1 MLRIA
6 IVSSYFPSSAQP
18 YQGHSAY
25 QTARELRKLAQ
36 VEAFVPL
43 ATYPRWFRPKNFP
56 YFRADPNYSPP
67 EIQTRYI
74 EYPALPGIS
83 RILNGYMCERK
94 LLPHLRRCR
103 PDLILSY
110 WLYPVGFAA
119 ARAAK
124 ILGIPSVLCAIGTDL
139 RRIPDPITLQ
149 WTRKALRDASFV
161 ITVSEELRQ
170 CAIRLGVP
178 ASRVKSILNGCDS
191 SVFHLG
197 DRCAARAELGIE
209 PDTELL
215 LYAGRLDPNKGLRE
229 LLTAM
234 TLLHLERPR
243 LRLVILGE
251 GILGDELMQR
261 AHKAGISDR
270 VLFPGPVSS
279 AEVARWMT
287 AANAFCLP
295 SYSEGCPN
303 VVIEALACGRPV
315 IASAVG
321 GIPELVG
328 SDYGILIP
336 PHDVAA
342 LTTAIRQAL
351 EREWNEAAIAQH
363 FKRGWDQVAKE
374 TYEVCAGTLTRF
386 APSPVLDQAE
396 SLPS

>member
-25 QTARELRKLAQ
+25 QTARELKKLAL

-43 ATYPRWFRPKNFP
+43 AIYPRWFQPRNFP

-67 EIQTRYI
+67 EIHTTYI
-74 EYPALPGIS
+74 EYPAIPGIS
-83 RILNGYMCERK
+83 RFLNGYMCARK
-94 LLPHLRRCR
+94 LLPHLRRSR

-110 WLYPVGFAA
+110 WLYPVGYAA
-119 ARAAK
+119 TKVAK
-124 ILGIPSVLCAIGTDL
+124 VLDIPSVLCAIGTDL

-149 WTRKALRDASFV
+149 LTRKALHDASFV

-170 CAIRLGVP
+170 CAIHLGVP
-178 ASRVKSILNGCDS
+178 ATHVKTILNGCDS
-191 SVFHLG
+191 SIFHLG
-197 DRCAARAELGIE
+197 DRHAARTELGVE
-209 PDTELL
+209 QDAELL

-229 LLTAM
+229 LLAAIV
-234 TLLHLERPR
+234 LLHLERPR

-251 GILGDELMQR
+251 GILREELVQR
-261 AHKAGISDR
+261 AQTAGIRHR
-270 VLFPGPVSS
+270 VLFAGPVGST
-279 AEVARWMT
+279 EVARWMT

-321 GIPELVG
+321 GIPELVS

-342 LTTAIRQAL
+342 LATAIREAL
-351 EREWNEAAIAQH
+351 ERNWNEAAIARH

-374 TYEVCAGTLTRF
+374 TYEVCSGVLSAV
-386 APSPVLDQAE
+386 APSPALEAN
-396 SLPS
+396 